1 MQKIEEEFERRR
13 QTKKR
18 NKTVQTSKR
27 KISSGTSKDISYANE
42 EAQDNSSKPINSIQ
56 KRREL
61 HEAYQI
67 ILNEYNKRVRQR
79 RSEKKMIMED
89 KINYGSG
96 ATEDVVN
103 NSEALLGIVK
113 GSIVVMIEYCVK

>member
-1 MQKIEEEFERRR
+1 
-13 QTKKR
+13 
-18 NKTVQTSKR
+18 
-27 KISSGTSKDISYANE
+27 
-42 EAQDNSSKPINSIQ
+42 
-56 KRREL
+56 
-61 HEAYQI
+61 
-67 ILNEYNKRVRQR
+67 
-79 RSEKKMIMED
+79 MIMED